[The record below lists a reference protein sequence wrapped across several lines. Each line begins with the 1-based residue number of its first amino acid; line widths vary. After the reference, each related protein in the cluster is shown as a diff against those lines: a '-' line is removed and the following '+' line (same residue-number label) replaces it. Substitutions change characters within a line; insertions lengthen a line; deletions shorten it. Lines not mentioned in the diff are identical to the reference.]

1 MSAHAFDTIIAAPFG
16 ALGVRIDDD
25 VLDQIAFLPPGTPAK
40 APRNALAQRA
50 AEQLGAY
57 LDDPRTR
64 FDLPLKP
71 AGTVFQRRVWAAIRA
86 IPCGKVRAYGA
97 LATELASAARAVGQA
112 CGANPFPVVVPCHRV
127 VAQAALGGFA
137 HARDGFL
144 LDTKRW
150 LLAHEARR

>member
-1 MSAHAFDTIIAAPFG
+1 MNAPTFDAIVAAPFG
-16 ALGVRIDDD
+16 ALGVRVDGDA
-25 VLDQIAFLPPGTPAK
+25 LAEIAFLPPGTPAH
-40 APRNALAQRA
+40 AARNALAQRA

-57 LDDPRTR
+57 LDDPRTP

-71 AGTVFQRRVWAAIRA
+71 AGTDFQRRVWAAIRA
-86 IPCGKVRAYGA
+86 IPCGKMRAYGA
-97 LATELASAARAVGQA
+97 LAAELASAARAVGQA

-137 HARDGFL
+137 HARDGYL
-144 LDTKRW
+144 LDTKQW